1 MGFVRV
7 KYGFGMVQIRW
18 SFLRFLQ
25 EIEQKKR
32 FFLDKTPINSWLRE
46 ALEIYIYIYTL
57 FLDWSDKHEPW
68 NMILF
73 YIWVRL
79 AILWLSRV
87 EPKPWW
93 TQWVNHLFIGMK
105 GTLQFAFDLYGA
117 NWSVCQ
123 STGWMY
129 VMAIYF
135 LNVSNTYLNHSS
147 TPKPR
152 REKLV
157 EVHPSTCGFVPLPRR
172 SAGGVVWCADGSYRV
187 TSIEACQWCPEWWV
201 IFSDFWVGKP
211 GSQSSHLSND
221 RGH

>member
-1 MGFVRV
+1 
-7 KYGFGMVQIRW
+7 
-18 SFLRFLQ
+18 
-25 EIEQKKR
+25 
-32 FFLDKTPINSWLRE
+32 
-46 ALEIYIYIYTL
+46 
-57 FLDWSDKHEPW
+57 
-68 NMILF
+68 MILF

-152 REKLV
+152 RE
-157 EVHPSTCGFVPLPRR
+157 FRR
-172 SAGGVVWCADGSYRV
+172 SSPFNLWVPFHFRARSRWSRLMCRWLIPSHLNWSMSGMPRVVSDFQWFLFREAGGKSPAICQVTGAIKCKPFWGNQTSEGISLQCVVWARNIV
-187 TSIEACQWCPEWWV
+187 TLL
-201 IFSDFWVGKP
+201 G
-211 GSQSSHLSND
+211 GSSHLVSSW
-221 RGH
+221 